1 MFKSKKWLIGL
12 LLIFLL
18 ILAACADGD
27 EEATAAEDNTNDDAT
42 EEKADEEAEETAADP
57 VSEESGVVTIGYSGP
72 LSGPAAFYGEDTLTG
87 LEMAV
92 NEINE
97 AGGFEVNG
105 QNYELNL
112 VSLDDQY
119 LPNEA
124 AANAK
129 RLVQEDDA
137 KIIFNPHS
145 GGIYAM
151 QVFNEVDDFLIGAY
165 TSEPGVLEQGNSL
178 TWRIPPGYDIYI
190 EPFTKYQMDTFGNK
204 IALLAPNSQYGVD
217 WVDLLQPEWEQA
229 GGEVVFEE
237 YIDFTADTD
246 YYTIVTNALQGD
258 PDVLFIGGA
267 SQPTA
272 LVAKQARDLGFEGGF
287 LIMDQAKIEQMAAVF
302 EGELSLL
309 EGSIGTLPLMSAEF
323 PGTER
328 FLTNY
333 QETYDKVPVAESG
346 LHYAALY
353 IYVEAM
359 KIAGTVDDTAAI
371 RAALDEASTTFPE
384 ENRVYEFMGVDENG
398 ANLTYLMM
406 GIVEN
411 GEVVE
416 ITLEDLGLE

>member
-1 MFKSKKWLIGL
+1 MFYFVL
-12 LLIFLL
+12 FFVL
-18 ILAACADGD
+18 ILAACNNDSD
-27 EEATAAEDNTNDDAT
+27 TESEDDSTEANASG
-42 EEKADEEAEETAADP
+42 EAEEL
-57 VSEESGVVTIGYSGP
+57 SGEIEVVTIGYSGP

-87 LEMAV
+87 LKLAAD
-92 NEINE
+92 EINA
-97 AGGFEVNG
+97 AGGFEIDG
-105 QNYELNL
+105 QQYEIDL

-119 LPNEA
+119 LPDQA

-129 RLVQEDDA
+129 RLVQEDNA

-151 QVFNEVDDFLIGAY
+151 QVFNEQDDFLIGAY
-165 TSEPGVLEQGNSL
+165 TSEPGVLEQGNAL
-178 TWRIPPGYDIYI
+178 TWRIPPGYDIYV
-190 EPFTKYQMDTFGNK
+190 EPFTKYQMDEFGEN

-217 WVDLLQPEWEQA
+217 WVDMLKPEWEEA

-246 YYTIVTNALQGD
+246 YYTIVTNALQDD

-302 EGELSLL
+302 EGDLSLL
-309 EGSIGTLPLMSAEF
+309 EGSIATLPLVNADFS
-323 PGTER
+323 GTASFIEKY
-328 FLTNY
+328 N
-333 QETYDKVPVAESG
+333 EAHDKDPVAESG
-346 LHYAALY
+346 LHYVSLY

-371 RAALDEASTTFPE
+371 RAALDEAAQSIPPE
-384 ENRVYEFMGVDENG
+384 NQAYELMGVTEDG
-398 ANLTYLMM
+398 ANITHLMM

-411 GEVVE
+411 GEVKE